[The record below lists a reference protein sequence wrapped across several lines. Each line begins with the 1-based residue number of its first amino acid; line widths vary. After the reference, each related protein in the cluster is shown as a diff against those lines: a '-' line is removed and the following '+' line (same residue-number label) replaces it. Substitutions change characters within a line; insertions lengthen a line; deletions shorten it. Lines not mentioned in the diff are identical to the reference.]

1 MKIDTKISGWNFGQ
15 SIAQPEVYYAADGAR
30 TLTDLR
36 SSLDKLEKRLVELPS
51 VLKNYQDIISRKQ
64 ADINYLNGLSN
75 RKKKKWSKDNGG
87 KDVGQVVYEL
97 EKDIDVYEG
106 KIASAKAEQKRL
118 PGRISD
124 LKKQIQ
130 ALVEAESKG
139 IEKGIDPDSA
149 KQLGEI
155 EVAKQ
160 QQELEYQKQMQQAQQ
175 KQAEQQQQQ
184 KEEED
189 KKSSQMQWVIIAGVS
204 LLVIIGI
211 VVAIKKIKAN
221 KLKTLAT

>member
-15 SIAQPEVYYAADGAR
+15 SIAQPEVYYAADGAS

-51 VLKNYQDIISRKQ
+51 VIKNYQDIISRKQ
-64 ADINYLNGLSN
+64 ADIGYLKGLSN
-75 RKKKKWSKDNGG
+75 RKKKKWEKDNGG
-87 KDVGQVVYEL
+87 KNADEVVYQL

-106 KIASAKAEQKRL
+106 KIESAKAEQKRL

-175 KQAEQQQQQ
+175 KQAEQQQQ

-211 VVAIKKIKAN
+211 VVAIKKFKAN
-221 KLKTLAT
+221 KLKTVAT